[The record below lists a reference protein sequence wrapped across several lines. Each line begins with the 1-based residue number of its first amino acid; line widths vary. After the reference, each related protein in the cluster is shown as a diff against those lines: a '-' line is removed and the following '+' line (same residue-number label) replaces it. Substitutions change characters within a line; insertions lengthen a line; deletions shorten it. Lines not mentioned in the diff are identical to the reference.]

1 MVDGRIVLISWR
13 MRSLE
18 EVEAEAEAEAVVGE
32 VVEGRNTVLPS
43 SKLGSQKCVA
53 RMPSRRRP
61 LRHRMTQC
69 TRMVRQVV

>member
-1 MVDGRIVLISWR
+1 MADGRIVLISWR
-13 MRSLE
+13 MSNLE
-18 EVEAEAEAEAVVGE
+18 EVEEEEGEGE

-43 SKLGSQKCVA
+43 SKPGSRKCVA
-53 RMPSRRRP
+53 RVPSRRRP